1 MVIIMAI
8 HASTSTNEGIQMSR
22 IVKSDAQD
30 LQTVVAVLKSQ
41 HPADLI
47 GLPGNTPLLS
57 WQVLSGRSDATQ
69 LEYEIEV
76 SHDPSFETLVAT
88 EHAPSSTQ
96 HEVLAPGG
104 RLTSREVR
112 YYRVRIA
119 TFAGWSGFSNPL
131 RIEAGLQSGEEFLGK
146 AIGDDSKASDP
157 AALLRKEFR
166 SSSKP
171 ANARLYVSAQ
181 GLYEV
186 SVNGVK
192 VGDEFLSPG
201 WTAYDFRLNV
211 ATYDVTNL
219 ISAGDNA
226 LGVTLGDGWHRG
238 KLGFMDS
245 FDNYGDKTSIML
257 QLEVEQADGSRDLVV
272 SDYSWK
278 TSSGEIRFG
287 DIYDG
292 STVDLSF
299 SQPGWNQVG
308 FNDSGWIPAVE
319 RSLDKSILHPR
330 TASPVRIIDR
340 FPMKLTTQI
349 DRTLLDATQNISGW
363 VELTVEGKKGQTVV
377 IRHAEVLEPGEK
389 LHTKAL
395 RSAKATDHYTL
406 DRDGRHVLTPAFTF
420 HGFRF
425 ADVVTDAS
433 VISGVGIAISS
444 DTPRRGHFVSSDS
457 RLNRLHEN
465 VVWSQRDNFV
475 GVPTDCP
482 QRDERLG
489 WTGDAQ
495 AFAYAANTLFDTESF
510 WRSWLVDLALDQDE
524 NGDVG
529 AVIPDLLKR
538 MPRIGD
544 WEIQG
549 RAGWA
554 DAAAIVPWASYECF
568 GGVQVLRDQ
577 LESMRRWADA
587 LHNRRAGNKFLPTE
601 FQFGDWCDP
610 DAPSSE
616 PWKAKVSADYVANA
630 FFAHT
635 AEITSWVE
643 SLVGTEAG
651 TKHYA
656 AVAAELKRDVWAEM
670 GEQAKRTTTGS
681 AIALEFDIA
690 PASERVEIAKNLA
703 AMVRLDNGAI
713 STGFLGT
720 PLILHALSKS
730 GYFAEAYLM
739 LMRREIRSWLYQVDK
754 DATTIWE
761 RWDAIREDGSIH
773 SGEMNTANEGQDDP
787 SMISFNHYAYGAVV
801 DWIYR
806 NVAGLSPSF
815 DSPGYRKTIVAP
827 RPADGFKFAEA
838 DIETPYGRLA
848 IHWEITN
855 NGDLVTNLEIPFGI
869 KASLEMPTSEN
880 SEIFA
885 NGSPCSNGEAL
896 SFGTYVVVTTNPRV
910 IRYE

>member
-1 MVIIMAI
+1 
-8 HASTSTNEGIQMSR
+8 MS
-22 IVKSDAQD
+22 KPANSGATDAQT
-30 LQTVVAVLKSQ
+30 QVVSLRSQ

-47 GLPGNTPLLS
+47 GLPGDNPLLS
-57 WQVLSGRSDATQ
+57 WQVSSVAAELEQLGYEVQVSSDPNFAE
-69 LEYEIEV
+69 LIAAVEV
-76 SHDPSFETLVAT
+76 E
-88 EHAPSSTQ
+88 SSEQ
-96 HEVLAPGG
+96 HEVLAPAGEL
-104 RLTSREVR
+104 RSREVR
-112 YYRVRIA
+112 YYRVRVK
-119 TFAGWSGFSNPL
+119 TQLGWTSFGPTL
-131 RIEAGLQSGEEFLGK
+131 RLEAGLLSGEEFLGQ
-146 AIGDDSKASDP
+146 AIGDGSSASDP
-157 AALLRKEFR
+157 ATLLRKVFST
-166 SSSKP
+166 SSRPVS
-171 ANARLYVSAQ
+171 ARLYISAQ

-186 SVNGVK
+186 SINGAK

-211 ATYDVTNL
+211 ATYDVTKL
-219 ISAGDNA
+219 IAAGDNA
-226 LGVTLGDGWHRG
+226 LGVMVGDGWHRG
-238 KLGFMDS
+238 KFGFMDQYN
-245 FDNYGDKTSIML
+245 NYGEKTSVIL
-257 QLEVEQADGSRDLVV
+257 QLEILHADGSRDLVV
-272 SDYSWK
+272 SDGSWRAS
-278 TSSGEIRFG
+278 TGEVRFG

-292 STVDLSF
+292 STIDFNLTQV
-299 SQPGWNQVG
+299 GWNKPG
-308 FNDSGWIPAVE
+308 FNDSAWPPVTV
-319 RSLDKSILHPR
+319 RKLDKAVLQPR
-330 TASPVRIIDR
+330 NTSPIRVVER
-340 FPMKLTTQI
+340 FPMKLTPQS
-349 DRTLLDATQNISGW
+349 DRTLLDARQNISGW

-377 IRHAEVLEPGEK
+377 IRHAEVLEAGDK

-406 DRDGRHVLTPAFTF
+406 DRDGRHILTPVFTF

-425 ADVVTDAS
+425 ADVVTDAE

-444 DTPRRGHFVSSDS
+444 DTSKRGHFVSSDT

-510 WRSWLVDLALDQDE
+510 WRSWLTDLALDQDD

-544 WEIQG
+544 WEVQG

-554 DAAAIVPWASYECF
+554 DAATIVPWASYECF
-568 GGVQVLRDQ
+568 GGLEVLRNQ
-577 LESMRRWADA
+577 LTSMRRWVNA
-587 LHNRRAGNKFLPTE
+587 LHTRRKGEKFLPTE

-610 DAPSSE
+610 DAPSAE
-616 PWKAKVSADYVANA
+616 PWKAKVSADFVANA
-630 FFAHT
+630 FFVRSADIT
-635 AEITSWVE
+635 AWVE
-643 SLVGTEAG
+643 SLVGTNDGA
-651 TKHYA
+651 KHHQ
-656 AVAAELKRDVWAEM
+656 ELANELRRDLWADM
-670 GEQAKRTTTGS
+670 GNHAKSTTAGS
-681 AIALEFDIA
+681 AIALEFDLV
-690 PASERVEIAKNLA
+690 PAAERAETAKNLA
-703 AMVRLDNGAI
+703 AMVRRDNGAI

-720 PLILHALSKS
+720 PLILHALSKN
-730 GYFAEAYLM
+730 GYFPEAYLM

-806 NVAGLSPSF
+806 NVAGIAPSF

-827 RPADGFKFAEA
+827 RPAVGFKYAEA
-838 DIETPYGRLA
+838 DIATSYGRLA
-848 IHWEITN
+848 IHWEIN
-855 NGDLVTNLEIPFGI
+855 NSGDLVTNLEIPFGVR
-869 KASLEMPTSEN
+869 ATLEMPTSEN
-880 SEIFA
+880 SEISV
-885 NGSPCSNGEAL
+885 NGSPCSNGDAL
-896 SFGTYVVVTTNPRV
+896 SFGTHVVVTTDPKIV
-910 IRYE
+910 SYQ